1 METRQA
7 NVSRKLLICAC
18 IVFRN
23 LLFGS
28 HDANI
33 TVMSKRGHSMSVGA
47 KRRLDAI
54 LEKYKYKQPLRSSQ
68 KRPLSASQPAATA
81 SLGRAVGV
89 GPRLTW
95 EALSAEQRRFV
106 ELVVDR
112 QSVLLTGSAGCGKTA
127 VVNFLCQRLD
137 EQDVVYAKTATTGN
151 AASHIAGRT
160 IYDWM
165 GFGLAQAPIE
175 ELVKRAQKK
184 NACDKWLDI
193 EVLIIDEVSMLD
205 PRILEVLDAVFR
217 ALRRDARPFGGVC
230 LVLCGDF
237 LQLPPVKKKNQSEPM
252 ADSQAAHIDFC
263 FEHPLWK
270 QAIRHCIELQVIYRQ
285 ANAEFAALLNRV
297 RLDEMTEA
305 DYRFLQSKVG
315 PSPDKWVSECI
326 FDTIRSFCRDLVH
339 VVYQY
344 VVPDASALHR
354 MKTPYDD
361 VEDRFDV
368 VETQLYSLNR
378 DVDCINDEQLRKLQ
392 PNGNMH
398 VPYSRAVVKV
408 GESNHNA
415 DAFRSFVKNMETHSL
430 AKQDVRLCTGAQV
443 MLVANIDPEKHLV
456 NGCRGVLIGFSK
468 PLAFPGFPEQPY
480 PRVRFTHGHT
490 CIITPHTWR
499 YFATDRHSKMAAKAS
514 AKRRRV
520 NGQGAAD
527 PNLLDAPHCDYVQV
541 PLKLAWA
548 ITVHKS
554 QGMTLDRVFVKLGR
568 EVFSA
573 GQAYTALSRVT
584 GPDGLVLERFDRRS
598 IKSHPKVLAFYRAF
612 RKYNRS

>member
-1 METRQA
+1 M
-7 NVSRKLLICAC
+7 S
-18 IVFRN
+18 
-23 LLFGS
+23 
-28 HDANI
+28 
-33 TVMSKRGHSMSVGA
+33 SKRGHLSAGA
-47 KRRLDAI
+47 KRRLDSI
-54 LEKYKYKQPLRSSQ
+54 LEKYKQPAAPSRVSK
-68 KRPLSASQPAATA
+68 KRPLNETQQQSASGRTQGAATH
-81 SLGRAVGV
+81 GQ
-89 GPRLTW
+89 RLTW

-112 QSVLLTGSAGCGKTA
+112 QSVFLTGSAGCGKTA
-127 VVNFLCQRLD
+127 VVNFLCERLD
-137 EQDVVYAKTATTGN
+137 EQEVIYAKTATTGN

-184 NACDKWLDI
+184 NASDKWLDI
-193 EVLIIDEVSMLD
+193 QVLIIDEVSMLD
-205 PRILEVLDAVFR
+205 PRILDVLDAVFR
-217 ALRRDARPFGGVC
+217 AVRHDARPFGGVC

-237 LQLPPVKKKNQSEPM
+237 LQLPPVKKNNNNKSGP
-252 ADSQAAHIDFC
+252 AANLDFC

-270 QAIRHCIELQVIYRQ
+270 QAIRHCIELKVIYRQ

-326 FDTIRSFCRDLVH
+326 FDTIRSFCRDLVN

-344 VVPDASALHR
+344 VVPDVSALHR

-392 PNGNMH
+392 PNGKMH
-398 VPYSRAVVKV
+398 VQFTRAVAKV
-408 GESNHNA
+408 GESKHNA
-415 DAFRSFVKNMETHSL
+415 DAFHSFVKNMEVHSL
-430 AKQDVRLCTGAQV
+430 AKENIIMCTGAQV

-480 PRVRFTHGHT
+480 PRVRFTNGQT
-490 CIITPHTWR
+490 CVITPHTWR

-568 EVFSA
+568 EVFSP

-598 IKSHPKVLAFYRAF
+598 IKSHPKVLAFYKAF
-612 RKYNRS
+612 RNK